1 MDNFDFYPEK
11 PILEEVESKGNLPL
25 TIVSMLLFILSFL
38 MMFSEELQ
46 FIIHLVIVLVIHEL
60 GHFLMMKWF
69 GYKDV
74 RMMFIPLMGAFVQG
88 RKDHYSQKQGFF
100 VIGAGPFPGIII
112 GSILII
118 LALST
123 KSVWMVNLGLLFL
136 FLNVLNLVP
145 LDPLDGGQLFKLL
158 IRKKQDL
165 FLLVFSLISSL
176 ILIAVGWIIQ
186 NWLLIA
192 FGFFMGIRV
201 RSFQRQYE
209 LRKLFREENIAYQS
223 TYAALSNRDFAKI
236 KAILLVQVPSLR
248 QYIDMLDADKA
259 DQYLASQV
267 NGVLLPPLNQDA
279 SRWLK
284 VFFICCWLFVLISP
298 ILIFMFF
305 GKSLQLNYDWYL
317 EAISTQ

>member
-1 MDNFDFYPEK
+1 MENFDLYPEK

-25 TIVSMLLFILSFL
+25 TLVSILLFVLSFL
-38 MMFSEELQ
+38 MVFSDELQ
-46 FIIHLVIVLVIHEL
+46 FIIHLVIVLIIHEL

-88 RKDHYSQKQGFF
+88 RKEHYSQKQGFF

-112 GSILII
+112 GALFIFF
-118 LALST
+118 ALST

-136 FLNVLNLVP
+136 FLNILNLVP

-165 FLLVFSLISSL
+165 FLLVFSLVSSL
-176 ILIAVGWIIQ
+176 ILIAAGWLIH

-192 FGFFMGIRV
+192 FGFFMGVRV

-209 LRKLFREENIAYQS
+209 LRKLFREEEISYQS
-223 TYAALSNRDFAKI
+223 TYTELSNRDYSKI
-236 KAILLVQVPSLR
+236 KSILLRQVPAMQ
-248 QYIDMLDADKA
+248 QYLDMLPSDKA
-259 DQYLASQV
+259 DQYIASQV

-279 SRWLK
+279 SRMLKFIFILFWL
-284 VFFICCWLFVLISP
+284 VVLISP
-298 ILIFMFF
+298 VITFIFF

-317 EAISTQ
+317 EAISNQ